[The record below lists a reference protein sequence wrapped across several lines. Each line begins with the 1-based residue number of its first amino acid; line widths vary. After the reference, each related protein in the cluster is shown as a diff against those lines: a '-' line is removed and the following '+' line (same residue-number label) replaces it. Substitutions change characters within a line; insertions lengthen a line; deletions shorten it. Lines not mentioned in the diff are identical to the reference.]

1 MCQLHILVPIMNMII
16 IEDSPV
22 QEEEVVQQQDG
33 LVEDGEIPST
43 SSETKRIQRYI
54 RPCIAL

>member
-1 MCQLHILVPIMNMII
+1 MNMII